1 MKTNDEPIKAKIAA
15 DLEEKLAKSTQV
27 HLLGMTFENPLLPA
41 SGPLTE
47 GYENLVSLEGLGLG
61 GLVTKTVSVSAAEV
75 RKPCIVARGNM
86 VHNCELWSEHDL
98 AYWQDALEKLKPQ
111 MKRPLGVSA
120 GYTSSEL
127 SQVIPKLETF
137 ADFFEIS
144 THYNKAS
151 LEEMVRAVTSL
162 TQKPVFIKMSPHVED
177 DLSFVETVL
186 NAGGAGIVAF
196 NSFGPGL
203 VVDLKNRSV
212 LIGNKEGDSW
222 VSGPAIKPFALKRI
236 ANIRKH
242 FPQVPLIGCG
252 GVQNA
257 TDALE
262 MILAGADLV
271 QLLSSA
277 LTDGRNMYSRIAG
290 SLQTTM
296 KENDIRSIS
305 ELRQTGLSI
314 IPSGTGGY
322 PRITEACTGCMR
334 CVRVC
339 PFGAY
344 QSSKPPVFNQD
355 KCIRCGLCESA
366 CVFNAIK
373 GVLSL

>member
-1 MKTNDEPIKAKIAA
+1 MRIYNSISEGMAEETNDEKV
-15 DLEEKLAKSTQV
+15 EMSTEV
-27 HLLGMTFENPLLPA
+27 KLLGMTFANPLLPA
-41 SGPLTE
+41 AGPLTE
-47 GYENLVSLEGLGLG
+47 GYENLLSLESLGLG
-61 GLVTKTVSVSAAEV
+61 GLVTKTVSVTGAEV

-86 VHNCELWSEHDL
+86 VHNCELWSEYDLGYWHDT
-98 AYWQDALEKLKPQ
+98 LEKLKPQ

-120 GYTSSEL
+120 GYTPSEL
-127 SQVIPKLETF
+127 AIVIPKLEPF

-151 LEEMVRAVTSL
+151 LEEMVRAVTSM

-186 NAGGAGIVAF
+186 KAGGAGIVAF

-203 VVDLKNRSV
+203 VVDLKHRSV
-212 LIGNKEGDSW
+212 LIGNQEGNTW
-222 VSGPAIKPFALKRI
+222 VSGPAIKPFALNRI

-242 FPQVPLIGCG
+242 FPKVPLIGCG

-277 LTDGRNMYSRIAG
+277 LTEGRIIYGRIAE

-296 KENDIRSIS
+296 RENGINSIAELRNTSIS
-305 ELRQTGLSI
+305 FT
-314 IPSGTGGY
+314 PSGRGAY
-322 PRITEACTGCMR
+322 PRITEACTGCMK
-334 CVRVC
+334 CVKVC

-344 QSSKPPVFNQD
+344 QTGKPPIFNRD
-355 KCIRCGLCESA
+355 RCIRCGLCEST
-366 CVFNAIK
+366 CLFNAIK
-373 GVLSL
+373 GVLSV